1 MMLISS
7 GNSRVLEDC
16 DENGRIGWKRG
27 TIQHGVREILNDR
40 ASLVIGED
48 IIFVIS
54 LYPFTK

>member
-16 DENGRIGWKRG
+16 DENDWIDWKRG